1 MNIDTLILS
10 GGSTKGISFLG
21 SIKYLVE
28 HNYIDSHFKNIKKI
42 ICVSSS
48 FLFILILIL
57 LEYDYNNIE
66 TDMINFDYKQFLDIN
81 DLSIKSFIN
90 EYGFINYHRTHIY
103 IQKILKEKY
112 NVESISLL
120 KLYKISGIHIIV
132 KVVNVTN
139 DKIEY
144 IDHIN
149 NPKINILKLIQMT
162 TSIPLLIKP
171 VKYKDNLYIDG
182 GLCGNCP
189 IEVNDSD
196 KFLCI
201 EIIPNIPKKEID
213 NIFDLIQKGWH
224 MYDPNIL
231 LRKKVER
238 HIYINLSDLC
248 INFTVF
254 NVDYEMKNNL
264 IKYGYNQT
272 KEHFENH

>member
-10 GGSTKGISFLG
+10 GGSIKGLSFLG

-28 HNYIDSHFKNIKKI
+28 HNYIDSNFKNIKKI
-42 ICVSSS
+42 ICVSAS

-66 TDMINFDYKQFLDIN
+66 NIMINFDYKEFLDMD

-103 IQKILKEKY
+103 IQKLLKEKY

-162 TSIPLLIKP
+162 TCIPLLIKP
-171 VKYKDNLYIDG
+171 VKYKNNLYLDG
-182 GLCGNCP
+182 GLSGNCP
-189 IEVNDSD
+189 IEINDSGNY
-196 KFLCI
+196 LCI
-201 EIIPNIPKKEID
+201 EIYGEKYRKINNLLDYII
-213 NIFDLIQKGWH
+213 KGWK
-224 MYDPNIL
+224 MYSPDILIRKYDKNNI
-231 LRKKVER
+231 K
-238 HIYINLSDLC
+238 INLTKLNIYFTDFD
-248 INFTVF
+248 IN
-254 NVDYEMKNNL
+254 NDMKKKLLKEGYE
-264 IKYGYNQT
+264 QT
-272 KEHFENH
+272 KLHFDKYN

>member
-1 MNIDTLILS
+1 MDIDTLILS

-21 SIKYLVE
+21 SLEYLIE
-28 HNYIDSHFKNIKKI
+28 KNYINKDLKNIKKI
-42 ICVSSS
+42 YCVSAS
-48 FLFILILIL
+48 FIFILTLIL
-57 LEYDYNNIE
+57 YEYNYDHIKHVMFNFNFEELLDMNDISLKNLFNN
-66 TDMINFDYKQFLDIN
+66 
-81 DLSIKSFIN
+81 
-90 EYGFINYHRTHIY
+90 YGLINYNKNHIH
-103 IQKILKEKY
+103 IKKILKENY
-112 NVESISLL
+112 NCESMSLL
-120 KLYKISGIHIIV
+120 KLYKLCKIHIVV
-132 KVVNVTN
+132 KTINISEG
-139 DKIEY
+139 KIEY

-149 NPKINILKLIQMT
+149 NPKINILKLIKMT

-171 VKYKDNLYIDG
+171 VKYKGNLYTDG

-189 IEVNDSD
+189 IEVNDSG

-201 EIIPNIPKKEID
+201 EIMPNIPKKEID
-213 NIFDLIQKGWH
+213 NIFDLIQKGWY

-248 INFTVF
+248 INLTVF